1 MIEPFLVNALVAGLV
16 LAIVAAPLGCVVVWS
31 RMSYFGETVAQSSL
45 VGVAIGLMLHSD
57 LTASVIVTTMTVAG
71 LLILIGRQKV
81 LPLDSILGLTH
92 HGTLALGVIATSLLR
107 GPSVD
112 LMGYLFGDVFAIA
125 GQDLYW
131 IFGGGAVVLGVM
143 WWLWQPLLRLSI
155 HEELAIA
162 EGVPAGAARAGFI
175 VLLALTIAVAMKI
188 VGALL
193 AIAFLVVPAVAAR
206 PLASTPERMVAIA
219 ALVGIIGVLGGL
231 GLSAN
236 FDAPGG
242 PSIVL
247 VMTVIA
253 TLSLVTSARS
263 LKS

>member
-1 MIEPFLVNALVAGLV
+1 
-16 LAIVAAPLGCVVVWS
+16 
-31 RMSYFGETVAQSSL
+31 
-45 VGVAIGLMLHSD
+45 
-57 LTASVIVTTMTVAG
+57 
-71 LLILIGRQKV
+71 
-81 LPLDSILGLTH
+81 
-92 HGTLALGVIATSLLR
+92 
-107 GPSVD
+107 
-112 LMGYLFGDVFAIA
+112 
-125 GQDLYW
+125 
-131 IFGGGAVVLGVM
+131 M

-253 TLSLVTSARS
+253 TLSLVTSART